1 MEQLRD
7 IPPLIVIDPFES
19 MTTTLADL
27 QIPVAVT
34 GIDAE
39 GTAYRMDGIPIKI
52 KKAMDSA
59 YPPSDTEILT
69 RIYDRMLEVKGL

>member
-1 MEQLRD
+1 
-7 IPPLIVIDPFES
+7 

-52 KKAMDSA
+52 KKAMDSE
-59 YPPSDTEILT
+59 YPSDTEILT
-69 RIYDRMLEVKGL
+69 RIYDKMLEVKE